1 MTRNTKDFTYDN
13 ALLMK
18 DAGAVAAS
26 GNATVSAA
34 AKILDLGA
42 GRVDGRVICDVSAID
57 TTTGDESYVLQV
69 QGSNSSSFASGI
81 VALASKQLGGATPT
95 GNSAATGT
103 GRFEIP
109 FSNEEN
115 GTQYRY
121 LRVRYVIAGTTPSI
135 NFVAYAVQ
143 QVN

>member
-1 MTRNTKDFTYDN
+1 MARNTKDFTYDN
-13 ALLMK
+13 ALLLK
-18 DAGAVAAS
+18 DAGAVTAT

-34 AKILDLGA
+34 AKIVDLGA
-42 GRVDGRVICDVSAID
+42 GRVDGRVVCDVSAID
-57 TTTGDESYVLQV
+57 TASADESYTVQV
-69 QGSNSSSFASGI
+69 QVSNSSSFASGI
-81 VALASKQLGGATPT
+81 VAVASKQLGATAAT
-95 GNSAATGT
+95 GNSAATAA
-103 GRFEIP
+103 GRYEIP

-115 GTQYRY
+115 GTLYRY